1 MLCNPIM
8 NMTNNLD
15 YLLFN
20 YDACERGLFK
30 NIMTLNKKEY
40 IQKLRLQKKQLVSNY
55 LIIIVDY
62 ILTFSSHKK
71 NIWITFHDVN
81 AEDNINGLY

>member
-1 MLCNPIM
+1 M

-30 NIMTLNKKEY
+30 NIMTLKKEY
-40 IQKLRLQKKQLVSNY
+40 IQKLRLQKKQQGVTNY
-55 LIIIVDY
+55 FIIFVNY
-62 ILTFSSHKK
+62 ILTFSKS
-71 NIWITFHDVN
+71 
-81 AEDNINGLY
+81 

>member
-1 MLCNPIM
+1 MMHVNADCL
-8 NMTNNLD
+8 
-15 YLLFN
+15 
-20 YDACERGLFK
+20 
-30 NIMTLNKKEY
+30 NIMTLKKRIY
-40 IQKLRLQKKQLVSNY
+40 SKITSTKKQLVSNY

-81 AEDNINGLY
+81 AEDIINGLY

>member
-1 MLCNPIM
+1 MHVNADCL
-8 NMTNNLD
+8 
-15 YLLFN
+15 
-20 YDACERGLFK
+20 
-30 NIMTLNKKEY
+30 NIMTLKKKEY

-81 AEDNINGLY
+81 AEDIINGLY

>member
-1 MLCNPIM
+1 M

-20 YDACERGLFK
+20 YDACERELFK
-30 NIMTLNKKEY
+30 NIMTLKKRIY
-40 IQKLRLQKKQLVSNY
+40 SKITSTKKQLVSNY

-71 NIWITFHDVN
+71 TF
-81 AEDNINGLY
+81 G

>member
-1 MLCNPIM
+1 M

-30 NIMTLNKKEY
+30 HHDFKKKEY

>member
-1 MLCNPIM
+1 M

-30 NIMTLNKKEY
+30 NIMTLKKRIY
-40 IQKLRLQKKQLVSNY
+40 SKITSTKKCNSSMIFVN
-55 LIIIVDY
+55 Y
-62 ILTFSSHKK
+62 ILTFSSHTK
-71 NIWITFHDVN
+71 THF
-81 AEDNINGLY
+81 DNIMT